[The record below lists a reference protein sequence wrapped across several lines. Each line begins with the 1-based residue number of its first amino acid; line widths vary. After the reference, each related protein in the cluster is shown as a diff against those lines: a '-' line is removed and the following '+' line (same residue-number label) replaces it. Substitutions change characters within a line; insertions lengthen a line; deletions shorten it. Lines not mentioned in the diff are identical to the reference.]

1 VPRLSEADFT
11 EFVRTRSAAL
21 LRTAY
26 LLTGDRGHAEDL
38 LQTVLAKVYASWGRI
53 REPQAVEAYV
63 RQALVTTAT
72 SWWRMRARRPERPA
86 GDDVPDLGTAAR
98 TDEVDERDR
107 LWSALL
113 RLPAR
118 QRAVLALRFYEDL
131 SEAQTAAVLGCAP
144 GTVKA
149 HTHQALRRMR
159 EVLGELGEQPIAIVE
174 EDQ

>member
-1 VPRLSEADFT
+1 MPRLAEADFT
-11 EFVRTRSAAL
+11 EFVRTRSTAL

-38 LQTVLAKVYASWGRI
+38 LQTVLTKVYASWGRI
-53 REPQAVEAYV
+53 RDPRAIEAYV
-63 RQALVTTAT
+63 RQALIMTAT
-72 SWWRMRARRPERPA
+72 SWWRTRARHPERPA
-86 GDDVPDLGTAAR
+86 GDHVPDPGVAAR

-107 LWSALL
+107 LWSVLL

-131 SEAQTAAVLGCAP
+131 SEAETAAVLGCAK

-149 HTHQALRRMR
+149 HTHQALKRMR
-159 EVLGELGEQPIAIVE
+159 QVLGEQQQVAILQEEQ
-174 EDQ
+174 